1 MNRAGPVPIVRAIE
15 KKEEMSM
22 MGFRVIAS
30 LSLMAV
36 AATGCSSLLTE
47 TGSAVAGIA
56 GGGVA
61 SAITSDAGVA
71 AGIGIGVQAGM
82 RTFIQYGQR
91 KVHTE
96 AQTQIAQVAGPLA
109 VGEIARWQSTLSLP
123 LEPEEAGR
131 VTVSRVIASGALDCK
146 EIVFS
151 IDLTSEGNA
160 GGDATKQPTEPVLQS
175 RFYVASICKDSN
187 AGWQW
192 AAAEPATGRW
202 GSLQ

>member
-1 MNRAGPVPIVRAIE
+1 MKRHSIAPALLLVTLG
-15 KKEEMSM
+15 MS
-22 MGFRVIAS
+22 
-30 LSLMAV
+30 
-36 AATGCSSLLTE
+36 GCSSLLTE

-56 GGGVA
+56 GGGIA
-61 SAITSDAGVA
+61 SAITNDAGVA
-71 AGIGIGVQAGM
+71 AGIGIGVQAGV
-82 RTFIQYGQR
+82 RTVIQYGQR

-109 VGEIARWQSTLSLP
+109 VGEIARWQTSLSLP

-151 IDLTSEGNA
+151 IDRTGDGSG
-160 GGDATKQPTEPVLQS
+160 GGDAADKPTEPVVQS
-175 RFYVASICKDSN
+175 NFYVASICKDSN
-187 AGWQW
+187 AGWRW

>member
-1 MNRAGPVPIVRAIE
+1 MKRHSIAPTLLLATLA
-15 KKEEMSM
+15 MS
-22 MGFRVIAS
+22 
-30 LSLMAV
+30 
-36 AATGCSSLLTE
+36 GCSSLLTE

-61 SAITSDAGVA
+61 SAITNDAGVA
-71 AGIGIGVQAGM
+71 AGIGIGVQAGV

-96 AQTQIAQVAGPLA
+96 AQTQIAQIAGPLE
-109 VGEIARWQSTLSLP
+109 VGQIAQWQTTLSLP

-160 GGDATKQPTEPVLQS
+160 GGDATKPPTEPVMQS

-187 AGWQW
+187 AGWHW